1 MKQALK
7 SWPFFRRRP
16 IFSRSKKSRL
26 PSLLKVMTALVP
38 RKVIKET
45 LSSTQDRRQWGVL
58 AAAWVGVSE
67 REFFE
72 AAAAEMKV
80 PFLAQPPTP
89 DLAVFGPNAGR
100 IIQELRRLGASVLL
114 AEAHIKTF
122 VCVDPSELGSSFL
135 YTGGE
140 EIALSGWSEIA
151 RALDASERALR
162 EAEAQGVSDGNNRKR
177 ELCLT
182 ALEILMHE
190 AKSLGAC
197 TFDIITSEGKTRYQ
211 FYASSGKL
219 AVGGVHPEVVGDLLS
234 LLRNADGSV
243 ITLKEGVKAL
253 VRGYGG
259 LGDFRISVP
268 DAADPS
274 LPREEA
280 CHREV
285 PQPAVAASTPTPR
298 VLRDRA
304 DSEGQEVP
312 RSDSGE
318 PVLIVDD
325 NPMFCRILQKL
336 LSRDGFAPAF
346 AGNGVEALEKLAE
359 ADTIVPKIIVCDLH
373 MPIMNGREF
382 ISRLKNDVRFKDI
395 PIVVLTSDDDVEAEL
410 QLLRSGAETLISKAK
425 DPRVLT
431 SHLKRL
437 ARVSAL
443 REAA

>member
-1 MKQALK
+1 MKQTLK
-7 SWPFFRRRP
+7 LWPFFRRRP
-16 IFSRSKKSRL
+16 IFGRSKQSRL
-26 PSLLKVMTALVP
+26 PSLLRVMTALVP

-67 REFFE
+67 TEFFE

-80 PFLAQPPTP
+80 SFLTHPPAP
-89 DLAVFGPNAGR
+89 DLTVFGPNAAK
-100 IIQELRRLGASVLL
+100 ILQELRRLGASVLL
-114 AEAHIKTF
+114 AEARIKTF

-162 EAEAQGVSDGNNRKR
+162 ETEAQGVIAGNNRKR

-182 ALEILMHE
+182 ALELLMEE
-190 AKSLGAC
+190 ARSLGAR

-219 AVGGVHPEVVGDLLS
+219 AVGGIHPEVVGDLLP
-234 LLRNADGSV
+234 LLRNANGSV

-259 LGDFRISVP
+259 VGDYRISVP
-268 DAADPS
+268 DPAEPPH
-274 LPREEA
+274 PREEA
-280 CHREV
+280 CDREL
-285 PQPAVAASTPTPR
+285 PQPTVAASAPTPG

-304 DSEGQEVP
+304 DSKSQECP
-312 RSDSGE
+312 HSDSGE

-325 NPMFCRILQKL
+325 NPMFCRVLQKL
-336 LSRDGFAPAF
+336 LSREGFAPAF
-346 AGNGVEALEKLAE
+346 AGNGVEALERLAE

-382 ISRLKNDVRFKDI
+382 ISRVKNDARFKDI

-437 ARVSAL
+437 SRVSAL

>member
-1 MKQALK
+1 MKQTLK
-7 SWPFFRRRP
+7 LWPFFRRRP
-16 IFSRSKKSRL
+16 ILGGSKRSRL

-45 LSSTQDRRQWGVL
+45 LSSTQDRRQWGVI

-72 AAAAEMKV
+72 AAAAEMKL
-80 PFLAQPPTP
+80 PFLQHPATP
-89 DLAVFGPNAGR
+89 DLTVYGPNAGK
-100 IIQELRRLGASVLL
+100 IIEELRRLGASVLL
-114 AEAHIKTF
+114 QESRIKTF

-151 RALDASERALR
+151 RALEASERALR
-162 EAEAQGVSDGNNRKR
+162 EAEAQGVSAGNDRKR
-177 ELCLT
+177 ELCLS
-182 ALEILMHE
+182 ALEILIDE
-190 AKSLGAC
+190 ARSLGAT

-219 AVGGVHPEVVGDLLS
+219 AVGGIHPGVVGDLLS
-234 LLRNADGSV
+234 LLRDADGSV
-243 ITLKEGVKAL
+243 ITLKEGFKVL

-259 LGDFRISVP
+259 LGDFRLSLPDTTERSNSREKACDDQLPQLTGALSVP
-268 DAADPS
+268 APHCLVERGDPVS
-274 LPREEA
+274 
-280 CHREV
+280 REV
-285 PQPAVAASTPTPR
+285 T
-298 VLRDRA
+298 
-304 DSEGQEVP
+304 

-325 NPMFCRILQKL
+325 NPMFCRVLQKL
-336 LSRDGFAPAF
+336 LSREGFAPAF
-346 AGNGVEALEKLAE
+346 AGNGVEALERLAE
-359 ADTIVPKIIVCDLH
+359 ADTVVPRIIVCDLH

-382 ISRLKNDVRFKDI
+382 ISRVKNDERFKAI
-395 PIVVLTSDDDVEAEL
+395 PIVVLTSDDDIEAEL
-410 QLLRSGAETLISKAK
+410 QLLRIGAETLISKAK

-437 ARVSAL
+437 SRVSTL